1 MSLPSVRNPPADPEK
16 QLSPLD
22 SKDASNSAQI
32 ESAKHDSE
40 STFGVLDTELD
51 IATHIVSVR
60 DDPTLNP
67 WTLRAFIVGLG
78 LSAFGSVLGRS
89 RAFLSSCYPALR
101 CLNSGD
107 LLLQTSM
114 SLNCVLAAN

>member
-1 MSLPSVRNPPADPEK
+1 MYFIIISHVRIPSPNLPKSTMSLPGVRNPPADPEK
-16 QLSPLD
+16 QFSPSD

-32 ESAKHDSE
+32 ESAQHDSE
-40 STFGVLDTELD
+40 SNFGVLDTELD

-78 LSAFGSVLGRS
+78 LSAFEVSHAPFFRLVIQL
-89 RAFLSSCYPALR
+89 
-101 CLNSGD
+101 
-107 LLLQTSM
+107 
-114 SLNCVLAAN
+114 